1 MLALKTDILQENPD
15 AVAFWETIQYNYSDL
30 CLLFGNINQNRIPGC
45 VRIKLKKYNFGM
57 ETSKMRGEL
66 QSSAREFK
74 IADGRKRRKSQAVLT
89 SSSARKAQKTLL
101 GETQDNLEE
110 GKDNSIERIVAAL
123 QTVPDLDD
131 ELFLEACLLLED
143 ERKARMFVAMDSTA
157 RRNWLPKRLHR

>member
-1 MLALKTDILQENPD
+1 
-15 AVAFWETIQYNYSDL
+15 
-30 CLLFGNINQNRIPGC
+30 
-45 VRIKLKKYNFGM
+45 
-57 ETSKMRGEL
+57 MRGEL

-89 SSSARKAQKTLL
+89 SSSARKGQKTLL